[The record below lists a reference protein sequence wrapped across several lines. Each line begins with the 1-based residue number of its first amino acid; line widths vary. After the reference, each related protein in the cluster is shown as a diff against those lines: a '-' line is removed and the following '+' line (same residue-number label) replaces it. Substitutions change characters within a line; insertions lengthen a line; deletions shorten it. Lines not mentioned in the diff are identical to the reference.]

1 MRDGKARPVGREH
14 NVEITN
20 KMGQRALTYVAAV
33 ASQGYELTFAEFE
46 AYVSMPVPDGRVW
59 SPGQGPGGGGGAAAG
74 DGPAE
79 PILNW
84 LTRLGWLERGE
95 VTVRISQLGRAVL
108 RAVEHQQRE
117 VQLPTEVTLGP
128 DEPFDYGR
136 VLGRIAEQRDALLVD
151 PFLQTDQLMDIVHRT
166 AVTRVLVGADR
177 QYEAERRNLAEALS
191 RTLGLDRP
199 FYVGV
204 SSELRDRYVI
214 PPSGPV
220 GFLATSVSR
229 GGERLAVIGTI
240 EPPIADAVRRTYEDV
255 WSRATP
261 LVAESLVTLNGDL
274 GGPRASLIAPPP
286 LSGDAAQ
293 LGSGSLSGDLGMGG
307 MARNGDMP
315 RGVDVPPRAKH
326 QEDRDPQLR
335 AETWPPPKMTR
346 GGDPGH
352 REDGQSTA
360 WTLDEPHGN

>member
-1 MRDGKARPVGREH
+1 MAGRPVGREH

-20 KMGQRALTYVAAV
+20 KIGQRALTYVAAV

-46 AYVSMPVPDGRVW
+46 AYVSMPVPGAQSW
-59 SPGQGPGGGGGAAAG
+59 SPPHGLAGAGAEGA
-74 DGPAE
+74 AE
-79 PILNW
+79 PILSW

-95 VTVRISQLGRAVL
+95 ATVRISQLGRAVL
-108 RAVEHQQRE
+108 RAVEHQQRA

-128 DEPFDYGR
+128 DELFDYGR
-136 VLGRIAEQRDALLVD
+136 VLGHIAEQRDALLVD

-177 QYEAERRNLAEALS
+177 QYDAERRSLAEALS

-220 GFLATSVSR
+220 GFLATSVSH
-229 GGERLAVIGTI
+229 GGERFAVVGAID
-240 EPPIADAVRRTYEDV
+240 PPIADAIRRTYEDV

-261 LVAESLVTLNGDL
+261 LVAESLVALNSDFS
-274 GGPRASLIAPPP
+274 GPRATIAPPP
-286 LSGDAAQ
+286 LSGAPQ
-293 LGSGSLSGDLGMGG
+293 LGDGTVLGGASLNGDLGMGAL
-307 MARNGDMP
+307 ARNGDLP

-326 QEDRDPQLR
+326 QEERDPQLR
-335 AETWPPPKMTR
+335 AEPWPPPKHGR
-346 GGDPGH
+346 GGEGGH
-352 REDGQSTA
+352 RDDGSQSTQA
-360 WTLDEPHGN
+360 WTMDEPHGN